1 MEEKIIEGSDNVF
14 ADLGLPDPEERA
26 YKADLIMVLES
37 IIKRR
42 GLTQVETARLC
53 GTDQGTLSKVL
64 RGRVGLVSTDRLL
77 RWIGCLGGSVRITVD
92 ETPDH
97 VPGPVSVCFLP
108 ACP

>member
-1 MEEKIIEGSDNVF
+1 MEEKIIESSGNVF
-14 ADLGLPDPEERA
+14 ADLGHPDPEERA

-42 GLTQVETARLC
+42 GLTQVETAKLC

-64 RGRVGLVSTDRLL
+64 RGRVGLVSTDRLI

-92 ETPDH
+92 DTPGH
-97 VPGPVSVCFLP
+97 AVEPVSVRFCP
-108 ACP
+108 A

>member
-1 MEEKIIEGSDNVF
+1 MEEKIIESSGNVF
-14 ADLGLPDPEERA
+14 ADLGRPDPEERA

-42 GLTQVETARLC
+42 ALTQVETAKLC

-64 RGRVGLVSTDRLL
+64 RGRVGLVSTDRLI

-92 ETPDH
+92 DTPGH
-97 VPGPVSVCFLP
+97 AVEPVSVCFCP
-108 ACP
+108 A